1 MHVTERPNSAVS
13 VLEEGPSVA
22 AGMSSEAALQPRELS
37 YDSCVPRTLV
47 HKRAVSEVFVT
58 DAVRQGPGRFAV
70 AAQWPRD
77 HVFYQPGAE
86 GTSDPLLWIE
96 TVRQAGIYL
105 SHRFYDVPLDHPF
118 VLASLDF
125 SLDDAQPPAHVP
137 APHAVRLDVTCDL
150 KAQDARRLS
159 MTLEAVVSI
168 DGRTRGRVGLTWQ
181 AVDPRRYHVLRHRN
195 SPQSQEADAPAIAG
209 AVALPP
215 EAVGRRHERDVMLA
229 AALGTARAWN
239 LRLVPGHPVLFDHA
253 CDHIPGMALLE
264 SFSQA
269 SALTAVGSEDPAPRV
284 WTLRSGSVTFSCFG
298 EPDLPVI
305 VTARPEPV
313 ELGHPGARGIRVA
326 AIQGDQALASAVLH
340 GTMTRPE
347 STVRGGAA

>member
-1 MHVTERPNSAVS
+1 MARSMFP
-13 VLEEGPSVA
+13 
-22 AGMSSEAALQPRELS
+22 EAALPPSELS

-58 DAVRQGPGRFAV
+58 DAVRQGPGRFAI

-77 HVFYQPGAE
+77 HVFFQPGAE

-105 SHRFYDVPLDHPF
+105 SHRFYDVPLNHPF

-125 SLDDAQPPAHVP
+125 SLEDAQPPTHVP
-137 APHAVRLDVTCDL
+137 APHAVRLDTTCDV

-159 MTLEAVVSI
+159 MALEAVVSV

-181 AVDPRRYHVLRHRN
+181 AVDPRRYDVLRRRN
-195 SPQSQEADAPAIAG
+195 SPPSENADAPAIAG

-215 EAVGRRHERDVMLA
+215 EAVGRRYDRDVTLA
-229 AALGTARAWN
+229 SALGTARAWN
-239 LRLVPGHPVLFDHA
+239 LRLDPGHPVLFDHA

-264 SFSQA
+264 SFCQA
-269 SALTAVGSEDPAPRV
+269 SALTSVGSGGPAPRV
-284 WTLRSGSVTFSCFG
+284 WTLQSGSVHFTCFG
-298 EPDLPVI
+298 EPDLPVVI
-305 VTARPEPV
+305 TARPEPAA
-313 ELGHPGARGIRVA
+313 PGRPGTRGSRVA
-326 AIQGDQALASAVLH
+326 AIQGDRPLASAVLH
-340 GTMTRPE
+340 GTLMRPE
-347 STVRGGAA
+347 SIARGGAA